1 VAGQAEEEKGESEVM
16 EEEAVAVEEVMEP
29 REVLVILAVSEML
42 GSPDVVATLTALG
55 MLDIVEE
62 ARVMVEMEQH
72 ESHDISD
79 IPEDDPEPDDLPEP
93 SDLDDG
99 EDA

>member
-1 VAGQAEEEKGESEVM
+1 
-16 EEEAVAVEEVMEP
+16 MEP

>member
-1 VAGQAEEEKGESEVM
+1 MAGQAEEEKGESEVM